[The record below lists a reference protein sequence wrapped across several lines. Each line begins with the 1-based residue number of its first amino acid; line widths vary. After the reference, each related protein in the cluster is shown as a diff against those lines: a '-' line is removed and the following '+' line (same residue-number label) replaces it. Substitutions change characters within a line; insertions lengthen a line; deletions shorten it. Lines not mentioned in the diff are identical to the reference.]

1 MPMKA
6 FYSAH
11 SAILAMPPLRSLV
24 ALACIAL
31 AWSFAPAPSFAQIE
45 EVVVTAQRREQSMQD
60 VPLALTVLDE
70 EALSARQIDEPLD
83 IIHYVPN
90 LFGTNNTG
98 LGTANA
104 YYLRGLGNTESI
116 ATFDPPVGTYVD
128 NIYLARQNG
137 NNVAFFDVERVEVA
151 RGPQGTLFGRNTTGG
166 AVLIHM
172 RKPGAEP
179 RFFAEAG
186 GGDFGRWF
194 GRASADLPLGERALS
209 KLSAFYIDEN
219 GYTENRA
226 TGQKLNGQETWGI
239 RGDLR
244 LLPSETVL
252 WDLSFEAIGD
262 DNLNMLNSFENISV
276 FQRPQDNGITG
287 NRSNRY
293 SQVAI
298 RASRSDGTLE
308 QLDGGEGLGNN
319 VQSWAISSNLNWQ
332 SSLGAWEFITA
343 YRNLDQ
349 KFIIDFF
356 DGSGPVGGFTIA
368 NDGEHA
374 QFSQELK
381 LANSLLDERLDLVA
395 GLFYFDEK
403 NDTDFSDVFAL
414 SFGNL
419 LLADRLMQNDLF
431 SFALYAQGDI
441 HFSDQ
446 LTVTLGGRWTKE
458 EKKLDYQDYKPAL
471 VASNPYA
478 NILIFPAAPGTE
490 LTTGNLQGLG
500 IKTEQNTS
508 IFTPRVA
515 VQYRLND
522 DLMAFVS
529 YTEGFKSGGWN
540 ARGTAA
546 EELLP
551 FDPELVSNFEVGFR
565 SDWWER
571 RLRLNLT
578 AFFMEAEDFQV
589 PSAFTRANGSIA
601 FITQNFADLENKGL
615 ELDLSLAPIDN
626 LSLYAS
632 MGIQDAVQKPGSA
645 IQAQI
650 ERCLSG
656 DAGAAGRGIVNG
668 DCEVADP
675 TRSPDFTL
683 AIGGS
688 YRFDLPALNGHLT
701 ASVNYRRNSAMNV
714 TTNGLPN
721 GLIGS
726 TDLLNAGLTLGL
738 GENLRFTVECENC
751 NNALVQQSVLAGTFY
766 YNEPRR
772 VTFRARW
779 DM

>member
-1 MPMKA
+1 MK
-6 FYSAH
+6 SP
-11 SAILAMPPLRSLV
+11 SRN
-24 ALACIAL
+24 ALAFLCAVL
-31 AWSFAPAPSFAQIE
+31 TWAFPPAPSFAQIE
-45 EVVVTAQRREQSMQD
+45 EVVVTAQRREQSLQD

-70 EALSARQIDEPLD
+70 EALNARQIDEPLD

-128 NIYLARQNG
+128 NVYVARQNG
-137 NNVAFFDVERVEVA
+137 NNVAFFDVERVEVV

-166 AVLIHM
+166 AVLMHM
-172 RKPGAEP
+172 RKPSEER
-179 RFFAEAG
+179 RFFMEAG

-194 GRASADLPLGERALS
+194 GRASADLPLGDQALS
-209 KLSAFYIDEN
+209 KLSAFYINED
-219 GYTENRA
+219 GYVKNRA
-226 TGQKLNGQETWGI
+226 TGQKLNGQETWGV

-244 LLPSETVL
+244 LLPSEAVV
-252 WDLSFEAIGD
+252 WDLSVEAIQD
-262 DNLNMLNSFENISV
+262 DNLNMLNTFGGLSA
-276 FQRPQDNGITG
+276 FQRPQDNGITD
-287 NRSNRY
+287 NTDNRY
-293 SQVAI
+293 SQVSI
-298 RASRSDGTLE
+298 RASRSAGTLE
-308 QLDGGEGLGNN
+308 QLSRSEGLGNN
-319 VQSWAISSNLNWQ
+319 VESWALSSNLNWGTALG
-332 SSLGAWEFITA
+332 SLEFITA
-343 YRNLDQ
+343 YRSLSQ

-356 DGSGPVGGFTIA
+356 DGAGPVGGFTIA
-368 NDGEHA
+368 NDGDHT
-374 QFSQELK
+374 QFSQEVK
-381 LANSLLDERLDLVA
+381 LTNSLMDDRLDLVA

-419 LLADRLMQNDLF
+419 LLADRMLQNDVF
-431 SFALYAQGDI
+431 SFALYAQGDMR
-441 HFSDQ
+441 FTEQ

-458 EKKLDYQDYKPAL
+458 EKELDYQDFKPAL
-471 VASNPYA
+471 AANNPYS
-478 NILIFPAAPGTE
+478 NILIFGAAPGTE
-490 LTTGNLQGLG
+490 LNTANLEALG
-500 IKTEQNTS
+500 IDTELNES

-522 DLMAFVS
+522 DLMAFAS

-540 ARGTAA
+540 ARGTSA

-551 FDPELVSNFEVGFR
+551 FDPERVSSWEVGLR
-565 SDWWER
+565 SEWWDR

-601 FITQNFADLENKGL
+601 FITQNFADLENNGV
-615 ELDLSLAPIDN
+615 ELDLTLAPTEQ

-632 MGIQDAVQKPGSA
+632 LGIQDAEQKPGAA

-650 ERCLSG
+650 QRCLAG
-656 DAGAAGRGIVNG
+656 DAGAAGRGIVDG
-668 DCEVADP
+668 DCEVAPP

-688 YRFDLPALNGHLT
+688 YRFDIPALNGHLA
-701 ASVNYRRNSAMNV
+701 ASVNYRRNSDMNV

-721 GLIGS
+721 GHMGD
-726 TDLLNAGLTLGL
+726 TGQLNAGLTLGV
-738 GENLRFTVECENC
+738 GENLRFTLECDNC
-751 NNALVQQSVLAGTFY
+751 NNELIQHSVLAGTFY

-772 VTFRARW
+772 VNFRARW
-779 DM
+779 DL

>member
-1 MPMKA
+1 MQSPFRKLLA
-6 FYSAH
+6 FPC
-11 SAILAMPPLRSLV
+11 L
-24 ALACIAL
+24 AL
-31 AWSFAPAPSFAQIE
+31 AWALPSAPAFGQIE

-70 EALSARQIDEPLD
+70 AALSARQVDEPLD
-83 IIHYVPN
+83 IIQYVPN
-90 LFGTNNTG
+90 LFGNNNTG

-116 ATFDPPVGTYVD
+116 ASFDPPVGTYVD
-128 NIYLARQNG
+128 NVYVARQNG

-166 AVLIHM
+166 AVLMHL
-172 RKPGAEP
+172 RKPGDEV
-179 RFFAEAG
+179 RLFAEAG

-194 GRASADLPLGERALS
+194 GRASADLPLSDQALS
-209 KLSAFYIDEN
+209 KLSAFYINED
-219 GYTENRA
+219 GYVKNRA
-226 TGQKLNGQETWGI
+226 TGQKLNGQETWGV

-244 LLPSETVL
+244 LLPSEAVL
-252 WDLSFEAIGD
+252 WDLSIEAIRD
-262 DNLNMLNSFENISV
+262 DNLNMLNSFKDLSV
-276 FQRPQDNGITG
+276 FQRPQDNGITD
-287 NRSNRY
+287 NTDSRFSR
-293 SQVAI
+293 VPV

-308 QLDGGEGLGNN
+308 QLDQGEGLGNN
-319 VQSWAISSNLNWQ
+319 VESWAVSSNLNWQ
-332 SSLGAWEFITA
+332 SALGTLEFITA
-343 YRNLDQ
+343 YRSLSQ

-356 DGSGPVGGFTIA
+356 DGAGPVGGFTIA
-368 NDGEHA
+368 NDGDHR
-374 QFSQELK
+374 QFSQEVK
-381 LANSLLDERLDLVA
+381 LTNRLMDDRLDLVA

-419 LLADRLMQNDLF
+419 LLADRLQQNDIF
-431 SFALYAQGDI
+431 SFAIYAQGDI

-446 LTVTLGGRWTKE
+446 LTLTLGGRWTKE
-458 EKKLDYQDYKPAL
+458 EKELDYQDYKPAL
-471 VASNPYA
+471 AANNPYS

-490 LTTGNLQGLG
+490 LNTANLEALG
-500 IKTEQNTS
+500 IDTKLNEG

-515 VQYRLND
+515 LQHRLND
-522 DLMAFVS
+522 DLMTFVS

-540 ARGTAA
+540 ARGTSA

-551 FDPELVSNFEVGFR
+551 FDPERVNSWEVGLR
-565 SDWWER
+565 SDWWDQ

-589 PSAFTRANGSIA
+589 PSAFARANGSIA
-601 FITQNFADLENKGL
+601 FITQNFADLENKGV
-615 ELDLSLAPIDN
+615 ELDLTLAPNDN

-632 MGIQDAVQKPGSA
+632 LGIQDAVQKPGSA

-650 ERCLSG
+650 QQCL
-656 DAGAAGRGIVNG
+656 AGEGGGGQGIVNG
-668 DCEVADP
+668 DCAVADP

-683 AIGGS
+683 ALGGS
-688 YRFDLPALNGHLT
+688 YRLDLPALNGHLT
-701 ASVNYRRNSAMNV
+701 ASANYRHSSDMNV

-721 GLIGS
+721 GLIDDTGV
-726 TDLLNAGLTLGL
+726 LNAGLTLGV
-738 GENLRFTVECENC
+738 GENLRFTLECENC
-751 NNALVQQSVLAGTFY
+751 NNELIQNSVLAGTFY

-772 VTFRARW
+772 VNFRVRW

>member
-1 MPMKA
+1 MKSPSCRLLA
-6 FYSAH
+6 FLCMA
-11 SAILAMPPLRSLV
+11 P
-24 ALACIAL
+24 
-31 AWSFAPAPSFAQIE
+31 AWAFVPAPSFGQIE

-83 IIHYVPN
+83 IIQYVPN
-90 LFGTNNTG
+90 LFGNNNTG

-128 NIYLARQNG
+128 NVYLARQNG
-137 NNVAFFDVERVEVA
+137 NNVAFFDLERVEVV

-166 AVLIHM
+166 AVLMHM
-172 RKPGAEP
+172 RKPGEEV
-179 RFFAEAG
+179 RLFAEAG

-194 GRASADLPLGERALS
+194 GRASADLPLSDQMLS
-209 KLSAFYIDEN
+209 KLSAFYINED
-219 GYTENRA
+219 GYVENRA

-244 LLPSETVL
+244 LLPSEAVL
-252 WDLSFEAIGD
+252 WDLSFEAIAD
-262 DNLNMLNSFENISV
+262 DNLNMLNSFENLSV

-287 NRSNRY
+287 NRDNRY
-293 SQVAI
+293 SRVPV

-308 QLDGGEGLGNN
+308 QLDRGEGLGNN
-319 VQSWAISSNLNWQ
+319 VESWAITSNFSGQ
-332 SSLGAWEFITA
+332 SALGALEFITA
-343 YRNLDQ
+343 YRSLSQ

-356 DGSGPVGGFTIA
+356 DGAGPVGGFTIA
-368 NDGEHA
+368 NDGDHT
-374 QFSQELK
+374 QFSQEVK
-381 LANSLLDERLDLVA
+381 LTNSLMDDRLDLVA
-395 GLFYFDEK
+395 GLFYFDEQ

-419 LLADRLMQNDLF
+419 LLADRLQQNDVF
-431 SFALYAQGDI
+431 SFALYAQGDF

-446 LTVTLGGRWTKE
+446 LTLTLGGRWTKE
-458 EKKLDYQDYKPAL
+458 EKELDYQDYKPAL
-471 VASNPYA
+471 VGPNNPYS
-478 NILIFPAAPGTE
+478 NIVIFPAAPGTE
-490 LTTGNLQGLG
+490 LNTANLEALG
-500 IKTEQNTS
+500 IDTKLNES

-522 DLMAFVS
+522 DLMAFAS

-540 ARGTAA
+540 ARGTSA
-546 EELLP
+546 EQLLP
-551 FDPELVSNFEVGFR
+551 FDPERVNSFEVGVR
-565 SDWWER
+565 SEWWDR

-589 PSAFTRANGSIA
+589 PSAFTQASGAIA
-601 FITQNFADLENKGL
+601 FITQNFADLENNGV
-615 ELDLSLAPIDN
+615 ELDLTLAPMEN

-632 MGIQDAVQKPGSA
+632 LGLQDAEQKPGSA

-650 ERCLSG
+650 QQCM
-656 DAGAAGRGIVNG
+656 AGEGGAGQGIVDG
-668 DCEVADP
+668 DCKVADP
-675 TRSPDFTL
+675 TRAPDFTL

-701 ASVNYRRNSAMNV
+701 ASVNYRRNSDMNV
-714 TTNGLPN
+714 TTSGLPN
-721 GLIGS
+721 GLIDDTG
-726 TDLLNAGLTLGL
+726 LLNAGLTLGV
-738 GENLRFTVECENC
+738 GDNLRFTLECENC
-751 NNALVQQSVLAGTFY
+751 NNELIQNSVLAGTFY

-772 VTFRARW
+772 VSFRARW

>member
-6 FYSAH
+6 FAISA
-11 SAILAMPPLRSLV
+11 SSVIAQLV

-262 DNLNMLNSFENISV
+262 DNLNMLTSFENISV

-356 DGSGPVGGFTIA
+356 DGPGPVGGFTIA

-381 LANSLLDERLDLVA
+381 LANSLLDDRLDLVA

-446 LTVTLGGRWTKE
+446 LTLTLGGRWTKE

-471 VASNPYA
+471 AASNPYA

-551 FDPELVSNFEVGFR
+551 FDPELVSNFELGFR

-601 FITQNFADLENKGL
+601 FITQNFADLDNKGL
-615 ELDLSLAPIDN
+615 ELDLSLAPSDN
-626 LSLYAS
+626 LSLHAS

-656 DAGAAGRGIVNG
+656 NAGAAGRGIVNG